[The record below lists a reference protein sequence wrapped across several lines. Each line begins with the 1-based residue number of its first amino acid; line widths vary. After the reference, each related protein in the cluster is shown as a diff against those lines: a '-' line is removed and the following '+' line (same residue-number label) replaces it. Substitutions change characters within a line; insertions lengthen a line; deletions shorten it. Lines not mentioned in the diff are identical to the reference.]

1 MLSGILMN
9 LTEGHEEAYTN
20 CWPCRAFHTVSTSY
34 NNDMTFNIIPGVP
47 GGGVSLIG
55 IVRC

>member
-1 MLSGILMN
+1 MN